1 MNIFFSQTKNQQGKS
16 IVSTSQALA
25 SSLCQQLCRGCSSWR
40 CILDQTQVTQ
50 PVIGRA
56 RRGAGLLSLS
66 TTVFPKP
73 SDFEMNEIYSMY
85 AKQEFC
91 SRCPIDRNVSFT
103 CADICVL
110 TLATLSSQ
118 CFFFSRGFWQVT
130 DFNEQPKS
138 SNAAISFVVCS
149 LLLQQTGSQ
158 HLRHLAIRPDQVLIT
173 SVFPS
178 IQ

>member
-16 IVSTSQALA
+16 IVSTSQALT
-25 SSLCQQLCRGCSSWR
+25 SSLCQQLSRGCSSWR

-85 AKQEFC
+85 TKQEFC
-91 SRCPIDRNVSFT
+91 SRCPTDRNVSVT

-118 CFFFSRGFWQVT
+118 CFSSPEASGRLWTSMNIRVVM
-130 DFNEQPKS
+130 QP
-138 SNAAISFVVCS
+138 FH
-149 LLLQQTGSQ
+149 LLSAHCCYNRLG
-158 HLRHLAIRPDQVLIT
+158 
-173 SVFPS
+173 PS
-178 IQ
+178 IYGTWPSDQTKC